1 LLDVQSLAEREQAR
15 TSLLCEAANTHAEA
29 AAAREAKL
37 QAEVAAARKIQCVK
51 EAMACQARKEVD
63 YLKNRLEDVERKD
76 KDAASDLQAIA
87 EGTLSSLLRA
97 DSMCFFVRSWSQ
109 VFDLESLQVLEGPRR
124 PQEELATIKRQLTL
138 IKEKSTETRRG

>member
-1 LLDVQSLAEREQAR
+1 LLDVQSLAEREQAQ

-29 AAAREAKL
+29 TAAHEAKL

-63 YLKNRLEDVERKD
+63 DLKKRLEDVERKD
-76 KDAASDLQAIA
+76 NSDLQAVA

-124 PQEELATIKRQLTL
+124 PSR
-138 IKEKSTETRRG
+138 